1 MGIRGDPAMTQ
12 AHNFTLD
19 GFLLTGTDAFGV
31 TWTVK
36 TADGWHAAPKIRS
49 ERLAKSQQAGSWPST
64 GHAAERLVTLQGN
77 AFAPDLATLEGAASR
92 LAAVLASG
100 GMGDLVGVSDY
111 GTLSMSVSIQDAPMF
126 DPTTDRSALWQI
138 TVAAPDPLKYGP
150 PTYGYATLSTS
161 TPGAGRIW
169 PRVWPT
175 DWGIPAG
182 VTPGAVAVPN
192 AGTAAYWP
200 RLRIDG
206 PAVNPVVTL
215 VESGAW
221 VRLNGT
227 VLAGQWVDINAPL
240 IRNVLLQG
248 QVSIRHW
255 PVTYS
260 GDWLA
265 VPEGGGSVAW
275 TDDGGD
281 PAAKLSVWGYEGAF
295 S

>member
-49 ERLAKSQQAGSWPST
+49 ERLAKSQQAGSWPAT

-221 VRLNGT
+221 VRFTGSL
-227 VLAGQWVDINAPL
+227 LAGQWLDWDLAN
-240 IRNVLLQG
+240 RRVLLQG
-248 QVSIRHW
+248 QVSVRQN
-255 PVTYS
+255 VSSS
-260 GDWLA
+260 GDWLS
-265 VPEGGGSVAW
+265 VPVGGGSVTWSA
-275 TDDGGD
+275 DGAD
-281 PAAKLSVWGYEGAF
+281 PAALLSVWAYEMAV